1 MDDRQIK
8 LIIGGLLHDIGKVAY
23 RAGDGRNHS
32 RSGYDFLK
40 EASLE
45 LDSDILNCVRYH
57 HGSNLRS
64 ASISPD
70 ALAYI
75 TYYADNVAS
84 AVDRREAMDAEDG
97 FDKTVPLDSVF
108 NLLNNN
114 HGKSHYAH
122 HVLNPEEDIPYPTEK
137 TVDMDESF
145 YTGVLDRI
153 RDNLK
158 GLEVSDEYI
167 SSLLSVLE
175 ANLSYIPSSTS
186 RRELAD
192 ISLYDHVKLTAAISE
207 CLYQYCESEG
217 ILDYKKTFFSDETD
231 RMWGTKAFLLYSMDV
246 SGIQKFIYT
255 ISSAGAL
262 KGLRARSFYL
272 EILMEHILDELLMRL
287 QLSRSCLI
295 YSGGGHC
302 YLLLPNTSRAI
313 QITEQHRRD
322 VNQWFM
328 KQFGVALYIAG
339 GHAAC
344 SANDFR
350 NEPEGSYSELFRTVS
365 RRISM
370 EKSHRYRAEDILGLN
385 HLHMSGKRECRIC
398 RRTDDELDAEGRCRI
413 CSALNHLSA
422 EILYQDYFIVMT
434 DPQEQSLPLPGERYL
449 TAGNEKKLRQLM
461 ERDTYVRSYTK
472 NQLCTGKHVT
482 TKLWV
487 GNHQTGDTFEML
499 AEKAEGIKRLAVLR
513 GDVDNLGNAFVN
525 GFRRDREGGRYAT
538 LSRTAALSRQLSLF
552 FKLHLN
558 QLLQKGKSNIF
569 SDGGIRQLCVVYS
582 GGDDV
587 FLVGAWNDVLD
598 AAADLKNAFERYTE
612 GTLTISCGVG
622 LCDSSYPI
630 NRMALETAELEDY
643 SKKLEGKNAI
653 TLFEREGRYSWD
665 VYQQSVLQDKY
676 RVVHEYMTVTQQRG
690 KAFVY
695 HLLDLLREAEE
706 TYGRESSGDSGSK
719 NRFNR
724 ARFVYFLSRM
734 ELEEN
739 RRQEKEQMEVE
750 RLAYR
755 NFSQKMYEWS
765 LSAEDRRQLISAIYL
780 YVYLTREREGDAQ
793 T

>member
-8 LIIGGLLHDIGKVAY
+8 LIIGSLLHDIGKVAY

-32 RSGYDFLK
+32 QSGYEFLK
-40 EASLE
+40 ENSPK
-45 LDSDILNCVRYH
+45 LDNDILNCVRYH
-57 HGSNLRS
+57 HGANLHG
-64 ASISPD
+64 AAIPTD
-70 ALAYI
+70 ALAYL

-84 AVDRREAMDAEDG
+84 AVDRRESMDAEDG

-114 HGKSHYAH
+114 HGKAHYAH
-122 HVLNPEEDIPYPTEK
+122 HVLNSDEEIPYPTEK
-137 TVDMDESF
+137 AVDMNESF
-145 YTGVLDRI
+145 YSGILDRI
-153 RDNLK
+153 KDNLK
-158 GLEVSDEYI
+158 GLEVSEEYI
-167 SSLLSVLE
+167 GSLLSVLE

-192 ISLYDHVKLTAAISE
+192 ISLYDHVKVTAAIAE
-207 CLYQYCESEG
+207 CLYQFCAAEG
-217 ILDYKKTFFSDETD
+217 ISDYKNAFFSKETD
-231 RMWGTKAFLLYSMDV
+231 KMWERKAFLLYSMDV

-302 YLLLPNTSRAI
+302 YLILPNTDKAKETI
-313 QITEQHRRD
+313 EQHRRD
-322 VNQWFM
+322 VNKWFM

-339 GHAAC
+339 GYAVC

-365 RRISM
+365 RKISA
-370 EKSHRYRAEDILGLN
+370 EKSHRYSAEDILKLN
-385 HLHMSGKRECRIC
+385 HVHMSGERECKIC
-398 RRTDDELDAEGRCRI
+398 RRTDDELDDEGRCRI
-413 CSALNHLSA
+413 CSALNYLSA

-434 DPQEQSLPLPGERYL
+434 EPNEQSLPLPGERYL
-449 TAGNEKKLRQLM
+449 TAGDEKKLRRLM

-472 NQLCTGKHVT
+472 NKLCTGKHVT

-487 GNHQTGDTFEML
+487 GNYQTGDTFEIL

-525 GFRRDREGGRYAT
+525 GFQRAQEGGRYAT
-538 LSRTAALSRQLSLF
+538 LSRTAVLSRQLSLF

-558 QLLQKGKSNIF
+558 QLLQSGKSNTF
-569 SDGGIRQLCVVYS
+569 SNGGARQLCVVYS

-587 FLVGAWNDVLD
+587 FLVGAWNDVID
-598 AAADLKNAFERYTE
+598 AAVDLRNAFEQFTQ
-612 GTLTISCGVG
+612 GTLTISCGIG

-630 NRMALETAELEDY
+630 NRMALETEELEDY
-643 SKKLEGKNAI
+643 SKKLDGKNAL
-653 TLFEREGRYSWD
+653 TLFEREGRYAWD
-665 VYQQSVLQDKY
+665 VYQKSVLCEKY
-676 RVVHEYMTVTQQRG
+676 RVINDYMKDTQQRG
-690 KAFVY
+690 KAFLY
-695 HLLDLLREAEE
+695 HLLELLREAEGA
-706 TYGRESSGDSGSK
+706 TDSATSEDKSK
-719 NRFNR
+719 GTRFNR

-734 ELEEN
+734 EPEEN
-739 RRQEKEQMEVE
+739 RRQNKEQLECE
-750 RLAYR
+750 QSAYR
-755 NFSQKMYEWS
+755 SFSQKMYEWS
-765 LSAEDRRQLISAIYL
+765 LNKEDRRQLISAIYL
-780 YVYLTREREGDAQ
+780 YVYLTRKREGEI
-793 T
+793 

>member
-8 LIIGGLLHDIGKVAY
+8 LTIGSLLHDIGKIAY

-32 RSGYDFLK
+32 QSGYDFLK
-40 EASLE
+40 EISLE

-64 ASISPD
+64 ASISSD

-84 AVDRREAMDAEDG
+84 AVDRREAMEAEDG

-207 CLYQYCESEG
+207 CLYQYCESKG
-217 ILDYKKTFFSDETD
+217 ISDYKKAFFSGETD

-313 QITEQHRRD
+313 QFTEQHRQD

-328 KQFGVALYIAG
+328 KRFGVALYIAG
-339 GHAAC
+339 GYAAC

-365 RRISM
+365 RQISM
-370 EKSHRYRAEDILGLN
+370 EKSHRYRAEDILSLN
-385 HLHMSGKRECRIC
+385 NIHMSGKRECKIC

-434 DPQEQSLPLPGERYL
+434 DPQDQALPLPGERYL

-487 GNHQTGDTFEML
+487 GNHQTGDTFEVL

-525 GFRRDREGGRYAT
+525 GFRRDKEGGRYAT

-558 QLLQKGKSNIF
+558 QLLQKGKSNAF
-569 SDGGIRQLCVVYS
+569 SDGGVRQLCVVYS

-598 AAADLKNAFERYTE
+598 AAADLRNAFERYTE

-690 KAFVY
+690 KAFLY
-695 HLLDLLREAEE
+695 HLLGLLREAEE
-706 TYGRESSGDSGSK
+706 NYGREAAENPGSK

-734 ELEEN
+734 EPEEN

-755 NFSQKMYEWS
+755 SFSQKMYEWS

-780 YVYLTREREGDAQ
+780 YVYLTREREGDAE

>member
-8 LIIGGLLHDIGKVAY
+8 LIIGSLLHDIGKIAY

-32 RSGYDFLK
+32 QSGYDFLK
-40 EASLE
+40 EISLE

-64 ASISPD
+64 ASISSD

-84 AVDRREAMDAEDG
+84 AVDRREAMEAEDG

-207 CLYQYCESEG
+207 CLYQYCESKG
-217 ILDYKKTFFSDETD
+217 ISDYKKAFFSGETD

-302 YLLLPNTSRAI
+302 YMLLPNTSRAI
-313 QITEQHRRD
+313 QLTEQHRQD
-322 VNQWFM
+322 VNRWFM

-339 GHAAC
+339 GYAVC

-365 RRISM
+365 RQISM
-370 EKSHRYRAEDILGLN
+370 EKSHRYRAEDILSLN
-385 HLHMSGKRECRIC
+385 HIHMSGKRECKIC

-434 DPQEQSLPLPGERYL
+434 DPQDQALPLPGERYL

-487 GNHQTGDTFEML
+487 GNHQTGDTFEVL

-525 GFRRDREGGRYAT
+525 GFQRDKEGGRYAT

-558 QLLQKGKSNIF
+558 QLLQKGRSNVF
-569 SDGGIRQLCVVYS
+569 SDGGVRQLCVVYS

-598 AAADLKNAFERYTE
+598 AAADLRNAFERYTE

-690 KAFVY
+690 KVFLY
-695 HLLDLLREAEE
+695 HLLGLLREAEE
-706 TYGRESSGDSGSK
+706 NYGRESAENPGSK

-734 ELEEN
+734 EPEEN

-755 NFSQKMYEWS
+755 SFSQKMYEWS

-780 YVYLTREREGDAQ
+780 YVYLTREREGDAE

>member
-8 LIIGGLLHDIGKVAY
+8 LIIGSLLHDIGKVSY

-32 RSGYDFLK
+32 QSGYDFLK
-40 EASLE
+40 EASLK

-57 HGSNLRS
+57 HGSNLRG
-64 ASISPD
+64 ASIPAD
-70 ALAYI
+70 ALAYL

-84 AVDRREAMDAEDG
+84 AIDRREAMDAEDG

-122 HVLNPEEDIPYPTEK
+122 HMLNPDKDIPYPTEEA
-137 TVDMDESF
+137 VDMDESF
-145 YTGVLDRI
+145 YSDVLDRI

-175 ANLSYIPSSTS
+175 ATLSYIPSSTS

-192 ISLYDHVKLTAAISE
+192 ISLYDHVKLTAAIAE
-207 CLYQYCESEG
+207 CLYQYCEAEEIS
-217 ILDYKKTFFSDETD
+217 DYKKAFFSNETD
-231 RMWGTKAFLLYSMDV
+231 KMWRTKAFLLYSMDV

-302 YLLLPNTSRAI
+302 YLLLPHTERAK
-313 QITEQHRRD
+313 QITEQHRQD

-339 GHAAC
+339 GYAAC

-365 RRISM
+365 RKISM
-370 EKSHRYRAEDILGLN
+370 EKSHRYRAEDIVCLN
-385 HLHMSGKRECRIC
+385 HVHMSGKRECKIC
-398 RRTDDELDAEGRCRI
+398 RRTDDALDDEGRCRI

-449 TAGNEKKLRQLM
+449 TAGGEKKLRQLM

-472 NQLCTGKHVT
+472 NQMRTGKHVT

-487 GNHQTGDTFEML
+487 GNHQTGDTFEEL

-525 GFRRDREGGRYAT
+525 GFCRDREGGRYAT

-558 QLLQKGKSNIF
+558 QLLQKGKSNTF
-569 SDGGIRQLCVVYS
+569 SSGGNRQLCVVYS

-598 AAADLKNAFERYTE
+598 AAVDLKNAFERYTE
-612 GTLTISCGVG
+612 GTLTISCGIG
-622 LCDSSYPI
+622 LCASSYPI

-643 SKKLEGKNAI
+643 SKKLEGKDAI
-653 TLFEREGRYSWD
+653 TLFEKDGRYSWK
-665 VYQQSVLQDKY
+665 VYQTSVLKEKY
-676 RVVHEYMTVTQQRG
+676 RVVQEYMTVTQQRG
-690 KAFVY
+690 KAFLY
-695 HLLDLLREAEE
+695 HLLELLRESE
-706 TYGRESSGDSGSK
+706 GNHGGESAGGQGNK

-734 ELEEN
+734 EPEEN
-739 RRQEKEQMEVE
+739 RRQKKEQLEAE
-750 RLAYR
+750 QLAYQS
-755 NFSQKMYEWS
+755 FSQKMYEWS
-765 LSAEDRRQLISAIYL
+765 LDAEDRRQLISAIYL
-780 YVYLTREREGDAQ
+780 YVYLTRAREGDAKA
-793 T
+793 